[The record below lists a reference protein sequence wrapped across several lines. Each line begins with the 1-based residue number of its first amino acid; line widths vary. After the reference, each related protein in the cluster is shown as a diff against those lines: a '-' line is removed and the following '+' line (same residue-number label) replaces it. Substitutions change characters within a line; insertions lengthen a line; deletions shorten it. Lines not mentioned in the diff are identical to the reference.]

1 MYFSPFFSMF
11 AAVTL
16 VASHPLPHPDIKEI
30 LLAHTNP
37 GEFAKVHS
45 PTGIADKA
53 LFKSGHNAA
62 APNPPN
68 SLAAG
73 GKRKRDVVVK
83 SDAIYASLWSKEDP
97 SKLNA
102 KGQAA
107 LFSALDMITKMNA
120 LEPADADLAA
130 NLLSLQSFATQ
141 QNMLL

>member
-1 MYFSPFFSMF
+1 MNFSPYILF
-11 AAVTL
+11 TL
-16 VASHPLPHPDIKEI
+16 VVSIPLPHPDIKEI

-53 LFKSGHNAA
+53 LFKSGHNAQ

-73 GKRKRDVVVK
+73 GKKKRDLK
-83 SDAIYASLWSKEDP
+83 SDATLYASLWSKQHP

-102 KGQAA
+102 KGRAA
-107 LFSALDMITKMNA
+107 LSSALDMITKMNA
-120 LEPADADLAA
+120 LEPADADLTA
-130 NLLSLQSFATQ
+130 NLMSLQSFANQ
-141 QNMLL
+141 QNMML